1 MVELAVGSETLRVL
15 VQGKVHAAAVSLDP
29 HSVPVVIVQQA
40 AAGH

>member
-1 MVELAVGSETLRVL
+1 MVELAIGSETLRVL